1 VGTDLISGD
10 PFTAGPFGSPLSGME
25 DLLLLRNAKQRVS
38 THPFDPS
45 KVFGLLALAYR
56 CSRRIPDQGTPTT
69 YARYLRPRLVLSA
82 LDAKTLLCL
91 LPETTSSGIGAI
103 IAYIVDQ
110 CPSPS
115 GIDDRNQSHNHKSL
129 LPNNLVYQPQNFIHI
144 KHHPTSY
151 TSKNHQRLPQC
162 SPAPTTSVDA
172 EVDAMPQTDAATAA
186 LFSTFSLS
194 AATALH
200 PCHRPT
206 DDPKPPTRH

>member
-1 VGTDLISGD
+1 LILPKYSAYW
-10 PFTAGPFGSPLSGME
+10 PWRIVVLVA
-25 DLLLLRNAKQRVS
+25 DLLDDFRRLWKRS
-38 THPFDPS
+38 
-45 KVFGLLALAYR
+45 ALATL
-56 CSRRIPDQGTPTT
+56 CIPDQGTPTT